1 MVSFFIPELLVEL
14 SFPLV
19 LLDAPPPPE
28 QVHVLSDVVPGNL
41 VVLVP

>member
-1 MVSFFIPELLVEL
+1 MVSFFIPELLLEL
-14 SFPLV
+14 SFAL